1 VVTELVS
8 IGCGFEMAK
17 EEKRLFNLTLA
28 GQLSLDLVNTV
39 DWRTSDHPQE
49 LLNSYGDLVR
59 WGRHTGLLSETEGR
73 RLMREAGR
81 RPAEADQVLESALA
95 LRETLYRI
103 FSAVAKGRRAEA
115 PDLDYLNGKLS
126 KALSRRRVTPAQ
138 EGYVWDWTRGESD
151 LGWLLWEVARA
162 SGDLLTSHDLKRLR
176 ECAGEGC
183 AWMFLDTSRNQ
194 SRRWCSMRVCGN
206 RAKARRHY
214 EQKRAG

>member
-1 VVTELVS
+1 
-8 IGCGFEMAK
+8 MAK

-39 DWRTSDHPQE
+39 DWRTSGHPQE

-59 WGRHTGLLSETEGR
+59 WGRHTGLLSEPEGR

-126 KALSRRRVTPAQ
+126 KALSGRHVAPAPE
-138 EGYVWDWTRGESD
+138 EGYVWNWTRRESD

-162 SGDLLTSHDLKRLR
+162 AGDLLTSRDLKKLR

-183 AWMFLDTSRNQ
+183 AWMFLDTSRNR
-194 SRRWCSMRVCGN
+194 SRRWCSMAVCGN

-214 EQKRAG
+214 EQTRSS